1 MKEIANLFG
10 GFFFYSYLCS
20 VINNQQTIT
29 DMKSYKD
36 KVAFL
41 KQEINAIENELR
53 ENVYKVIK
61 EVASE
66 QKLNRISKHCYTI
79 SFSDLSN
86 KPWDSVFHDW
96 QKSAEMLIKKLDA
109 QQALNIYDYLINMY
123 EKRTKNNTCSF
134 KYRMIYKCNTFNM
147 YEDVTQ
153 VLDGEFIKRI
163 IDRLDSNE

>member
-1 MKEIANLFG
+1 
-10 GFFFYSYLCS
+10 
-20 VINNQQTIT
+20 
-29 DMKSYKD
+29 MKSYKD

-41 KQEINAIENELR
+41 KQEISAIENELR
-53 ENVYKVIK
+53 ENVYKVIN

-79 SFSDLSN
+79 SFSDLTN

-109 QQALNIYDYLINMY
+109 QQALNIYDYLINLY

-134 KYRMIYKCNTFNM
+134 KYRLIYKCHAFNM

-153 VLDGEFIKRI
+153 VLDGNFIKRI
-163 IDRLDSNE
+163 IDRLDGLE

>member
-1 MKEIANLFG
+1 
-10 GFFFYSYLCS
+10 
-20 VINNQQTIT
+20 
-29 DMKSYKD
+29 MKSYKD

-53 ENVYKVIK
+53 ENVYKVIN

-66 QKLNRISKHCYTI
+66 QKLNRLSKHCYTI

-109 QQALNIYDYLINMY
+109 QQALNIYDYLINLY

-134 KYRMIYKCNTFNM
+134 KYRMIYKCNAFNM

-153 VLDGEFIKRI
+153 VLDGKFIKRI
-163 IDRLDSNE
+163 IDKLDGLE

>member
-1 MKEIANLFG
+1 
-10 GFFFYSYLCS
+10 
-20 VINNQQTIT
+20 
-29 DMKSYKD
+29 MKSYKD
-36 KVAFL
+36 KVALL

-53 ENVYKVIK
+53 ENVYKVIN

-66 QKLNRISKHCYTI
+66 QKLNRLSKHCFTI

-86 KPWDSVFHDW
+86 KPWDSVFQDW

-109 QQALNIYDYLINMY
+109 QQALNIYDYLINLY

-147 YEDVTQ
+147 YEEATQ
-153 VLDGEFIKRI
+153 VLDGKFIKRI
-163 IDRLDSNE
+163 IDKLDGLE